1 LKMPRLK
8 VTENPVYR
16 ECELRLAPLK
26 LRVEKRRAEA
36 EALVAAEKRAVEFE
50 RLAIVRYG
58 LENGLSQYAV
68 SKLFGITAGDAQRK
82 LVADAMGVDW
92 VASEGK
98 SSVPVVVFEG
108 VGTESNLPYRAVLVS
123 FEAPVNAW
131 GKAEVSSRWAVSHDL
146 WGTFEFVQAGALGW
160 SCVPE
165 NVEDAIRGGD
175 MPDDVFNGMRSWRPE
190 AI

>member
-1 LKMPRLK
+1 MPRLK
-8 VTENPVYR
+8 VSENPVYR
-16 ECELRLAPLK
+16 ECEMRLAPLK
-26 LRVEKRRAEA
+26 MRVEKRKAEA

-82 LVADAMGVDW
+82 LVADAMGVEWGPNVKD
-92 VASEGK
+92 AAPS
-98 SSVPVVVFEG
+98 VVFEG
-108 VGTESNLPYRAVLVS
+108 VGTESGLPYRAVLVS

-131 GKAEVSSRWAVSHDL
+131 GKAEVSSRWSVQHDV
-146 WGTFEFVQAGALGW
+146 WGSFVFVQAGVLGW

-175 MPDDVFNGMRSWRPE
+175 MPDDVFNGMKFWKPE